1 MELIVI
7 LISCLPVFF
16 LVEQKSGHPGRF
28 SRFTKITLNRQDVIP
43 LKPGMHYQFAIIGC
57 GHIARRHAAQIATY
71 GLLQAVCDTVPFRAQ
86 ELAGQY
92 QARAY
97 FSAAALFRSE
107 KPDVVSICTPNGL
120 HAEHAIMALEAGCH
134 VLCEKPMSISRE
146 SGLRMMEAAQK
157 AGKKLF
163 VVKQNRYNPPVE
175 AVKKLLDEKKLGRIH
190 SFQVN
195 CFWNRPVAYYTDSWH
210 GTRELDGGI
219 LFTQFSHFID
229 LLYWLLGEVEPV
241 QGFRSNFMHGEAI
254 AFEDTG
260 VALLQLPTGAIGTLH
275 YTVNSHQ
282 RNMEGSV
289 TIFGERGTIKI
300 GGQYLNNIDFFSV
313 EGEPAPVLPAG
324 RSANHYGFYEGSM
337 SNHDK
342 VYHHLIKALDDPG
355 YRFVEAAEALKT
367 VEIIEKIYATSPLI
381 P

>member
-1 MELIVI
+1 M
-7 LISCLPVFF
+7 SY
-16 LVEQKSGHPGRF
+16 R
-28 SRFTKITLNRQDVIP
+28 
-43 LKPGMHYQFAIIGC
+43 FAIIGC
-57 GHIARRHAAQIATY
+57 GHIGRRHAAQIAAH
-71 GLLQAVCDTVPFRAQ
+71 GVLAAVCDTELSRAK
-86 ELAGQY
+86 ELAGKY
-92 QARAY
+92 TANPY
-97 FSAAALFRSE
+97 SSVNELFSAE
-107 KPDVVSICTPNGL
+107 KPDVVSVCTPNGL
-120 HAEHAIMALEAGCH
+120 HAEHAIRALEAGCH

-146 SGLRMMEAAQK
+146 SGLRMIAAAET

-175 AVKKLLDEKKLGRIH
+175 AIKKLLEAGKLGTIH

-229 LLYWLLGEVEPV
+229 LLYWLLGDVKSA
-241 QGFRSNFMHGEAI
+241 QGMRSNFIHGDAI
-254 AFEDTG
+254 DFEDTG
-260 VALLQLPTGAIGTLH
+260 VALLQLESGAIGTLQ

-289 TIFGERGTIKI
+289 AIFGDRGTVKI
-300 GGQYLNNIDFFSV
+300 GGQYLNNIDFFAV
-313 EGEPAPVLPAG
+313 QDETVPILPAG
-324 RSANHYGFYEGSM
+324 QSSNNYGFYEGSM

-342 VYHHLIKALDDPG
+342 VYYHLIQALDNPG
-355 YRFVEAAEALKT
+355 YRFVEAGEALKT
-367 VEIIEKIYATSPLI
+367 VEIIEKIYTSSPLI